1 MADTSTECTRI
12 KPMLQAYALGTLR
25 PAMMQDIARHLEACA
40 ACRAALKEERS
51 ALSVLD
57 ALPEAAVPERLAART
72 LERIQAV
79 EKERAMPQVK
89 ASKVRPYLL
98 ELFTA
103 CCVLLLAV
111 AIILPAF
118 SRARESA
125 RRSSCQNNLK
135 EMGLVFKMYANEHPG
150 EIFPALVDVDGT
162 WVTDL
167 HDIYPEYLSDPYVL
181 LCPTNPKT
189 DKGHYW
195 EVLEK
200 KPLDWDAL
208 HKIIAQQ
215 YVYVGWAIHNKA
227 DLDALFRAPQ
237 RIPGEDL
244 VVDGHTVYWLREGVE
259 RFLVE
264 DINDP
269 AEAAQVQSELI
280 VMFDNPAAHAHVP
293 HGVNVLYIDGHVCFI
308 RLKEEV
314 NTLREALEAILSLE

>member
-1 MADTSTECTRI
+1 MADNSTDCTRI
-12 KPMLQAYALGTLR
+12 NPMLQAYALGTLR
-25 PAMMQDIARHLEACA
+25 PAMMQDVARHLEACA
-40 ACRAALKEERS
+40 ACRAALGEERS

-57 ALPEAAVPERLAART
+57 ALPEEAVPERLAART
-72 LERIQAV
+72 LDRIRAV

-98 ELFTA
+98 ELFGA
-103 CCVLLLAV
+103 CCILLLAAV
-111 AIILPAF
+111 IILPAF

-135 EMGLVFKMYANEHPG
+135 EMGLVFKMYANDHMNG
-150 EIFPALVDVDGT
+150 VFPPLVDVDGA

-167 HDIYPEYLSDPYVL
+167 HDIYPEYLSDPNVL
-181 LCPTNPKT
+181 LCPTNPNT

-200 KPLDWDAL
+200 KPIDWDAW
-208 HKIIAQQ
+208 HQIIAQQ
-215 YVYVGWAIHNKA
+215 YVYVGWAIHDQA

-237 RIPGEDL
+237 RIPGKDIE
-244 VVDGHTVYWLREGVE
+244 VDGHTVYWLCEGVE
-259 RFLVE
+259 RFLMK
-264 DINDP
+264 DINNP

-293 HGVNVLYIDGHVCFI
+293 HGINVLFLDGHVCFI
-308 RLKEEV
+308 RLKDEV